1 MTQEKPLTVITLPL
15 YCPGYRI
22 VSELDSKSVAWYFS
36 AMAPLLEVKNLIKVY
51 PGVRAIDNVNLTIG
65 HGVCFGLLG
74 PNGAGKTTLIEIMEG
89 IQQPTSGSS
98 LYKGDPVGPQFRRE
112 AGIQFQVTSLQE
124 FLTVRETLRLF
135 RNLYPRTMGLDEVI
149 RLCSLEEFIDR
160 DNRKLSG
167 GQRQR
172 LLMALALINDPEVL
186 FLDEP
191 TTGLDP
197 QSRRNF
203 WDLIKLIQ
211 SRRKTIVLTTHYM
224 DEAYTLCDEI
234 AIMNRGKIITRGT
247 PELLLKEHFGNVVLQ
262 FPEEDVIGKIKGLAL
277 CTSKQP
283 GWCEIQTHDI
293 DSTIRTLLGRGV
305 SLRRM
310 NVRSWS
316 LEDLFIALTG
326 RDLAN

>member
-1 MTQEKPLTVITLPL
+1 MKPILEANHIT
-15 YCPGYRI
+15 
-22 VSELDSKSVAWYFS
+22 KT
-36 AMAPLLEVKNLIKVY
+36 Y
-51 PGVRAIDNVNLTIG
+51 PGVRAVDDVSLSIRRGI
-65 HGVCFGLLG
+65 CFGLLG

-89 IQQPTSGSS
+89 IKPADSGTTH
-98 LYKGDPVGPQFRRE
+98 YKGAPLDDRFRNE

-135 RNLYPRTMGLDEVI
+135 KNLYPKTMDMNEVI
-149 RLCSLEEFIDR
+149 RLCSLEEFLDR
-160 DNRKLSG
+160 DTRKISG

-172 LLMALALINDPEVL
+172 LLMALAIINDPEVL

-203 WDLIKLIQ
+203 WDLIDLIK
-211 SRRKTIVLTTHYM
+211 SWNKSIVLTTHYM

-234 AIMNRGKIITRGT
+234 AIMDRGKIIAGGS
-247 PELLLKEHFGNVVLQ
+247 PENLLREHFGDVVLQ
-262 FPEEDVIGKIKGLAL
+262 FPEEDVAGKLEGLPL
-277 CTSKQP
+277 CTATQP
-283 GWCEIQTHDI
+283 DWCEIQTHDV
-293 DSTIRTLLGRGV
+293 DGTIRLLLGRGV
-305 SLRRM
+305 SLSRM

-326 RDLAN
+326 KALRG